1 MKTKKQ
7 IPYIWFGPILTL
19 GIMFVLYIAGGI
31 YPFGTAT
38 TAFSDGFSQY
48 VPFLSEL
55 SRKISEGG
63 SLFYTWGIGNGTNF
77 WTIIGYYLANPLNI
91 ISVFF
96 EPNEMGN
103 CFALL
108 TLIKP
113 SIMAL
118 TFSIF
123 LKHTYKKNDLS
134 LVAFSILWAMSG
146 FMIGGIMLTSW
157 YDAIIYFPLVI
168 MGLQKMMNGGSA
180 WVYSLFLGLTI
191 ASNFYIGW
199 MTCIFCVIYFI
210 YCFISDDDVYYEGKV
225 TEEQQNEETESVN
238 IFAVFKNSY
247 LLGSM
252 FKFGLSSLL
261 AGGISAIM
269 TLPMASALQET
280 GKGTITNQT
289 FNIDVEGVW
298 GLLASHIFPFANN
311 YDTLCT
317 CDCIFAFAGIATII
331 LTIAYFFTKGISIRK
346 KIGNLFLLVALWV
359 SIIFHDIY
367 FVWHGFGEPVG
378 LMYRFAFIYS
388 FVLIK
393 IAYEAFCEIEKI
405 KWYGILAGTVFS
417 GLCIAGIYFNDLF
430 NFHFFSAKLVV
441 TLVIFIA
448 IFTVILLVMS
458 KNIKTK
464 TVLTVALLI
473 CVAVESVVLNFNN
486 INTLEL
492 SENLSEYEIVNTLT
506 ENIEDNETVHFESQK
521 QTYKDML
528 MYGAIFGYR
537 GLEHYSSV
545 SDYHYI
551 LTVTDFG
558 NYGNRLN
565 MQAGAREQ
573 SPVFNMFFPISYYI
587 DGVGRLNESY
597 FREKIAEKDGYTLY
611 KNNYTMPFMY
621 TTSAD
626 IAKWN
631 PYEFPIVLDNL
642 NEATKCITG
651 TTENVAVYNN
661 PENFV
666 YENCTHISAI
676 DRIEENNSIVEQN
689 NDHEHEHDH
698 DHGEDA
704 ENSLNAY
711 YEFLE
716 KRMSGYS
723 YTITDMTKPAYV
735 TFDSV
740 AEADGM
746 MYLYVDT
753 TEFTDLTVTL
763 NGKTT
768 KYELFGVNENTTY
781 ELGEVKKGD
790 VAKITIGGYRDNGLE
805 GEDIYV
811 LKNGFFTTVSY
822 TVDKEK
828 FQNAYNT
835 LDAMSDTELLE
846 FEDAY
851 VKAKVTS
858 YTDGALYI
866 PISYDAGWKI
876 FIDGQQVDLYEHQGH
891 ILMTG
896 IAKGEH
902 TVEMKYCPVGF
913 TTGAV
918 ITGVS
923 VAVLI
928 AWAIISTKRYKK
940 EQEYAIINETS
951 VNEE

>member
-7 IPYIWFGPILTL
+7 IPVIWFAPIITL
-19 GIMFVLYIAGGI
+19 LIMLVLYAAGGI
-31 YPFGTAT
+31 YPFGTAS
-38 TAFSDGFSQY
+38 TAFSDGIAQY

-55 SRKISEGG
+55 SEKIHEGG
-63 SLFYTWGIGNGTNF
+63 SLLYSWHIGNGSNF
-77 WTIIGYYLANPLNI
+77 WTNIGYYLASPLNI
-91 ISVFF
+91 IALFF
-96 EPNEMGN
+96 TPDEMEKA
-103 CFALL
+103 FALL
-108 TLIKP
+108 TLVKP

-118 TFSIF
+118 TFGLF

-134 LVAFSILWAMSG
+134 VVIFSIIWAMSG
-146 FMIGGIMLTSW
+146 FMIGGIFITSW
-157 YDAIIYFPLVI
+157 YDAMIYFPLVI
-168 MGLQKMMNGGSA
+168 MGLKKMMDGGSA

-210 YCFISDDDVYYEGKV
+210 YCFISDDDVYYEGSV
-225 TEEQQNEETESVN
+225 TQEQQDNDTESVN

-252 FKFGLSSLL
+252 FKFALSSIL

-269 TLPMASALQET
+269 TLPMVSSLQET
-280 GKGTITNQT
+280 GKGTVTNAT
-289 FNIDVEGVW
+289 FNFGGDGIW
-298 GLLASHIFPFANN
+298 GLLASHIFPFKNTFT
-311 YDTLCT
+311 TLT
-317 CDCIFAFAGIATII
+317 SRECIFAFAGIATII
-331 LTIAYFFTKGISIRK
+331 LVIAYFFAKGISLRK
-346 KIGNLFLLVALWV
+346 KIGNIFVLVVLWV

-367 FVWHGFGEPVG
+367 FVWHGFGEPAG

-405 KWYGILAGTVFS
+405 KWYGILAGTVFA
-417 GLCIAGIYFNDLF
+417 GLCVAGIYFNNTF
-430 NFHFFSAKLVV
+430 NYLFFSAKLII
-441 TLVIFIA
+441 TLAIFI
-448 IFTVILLVMS
+448 IVFTVVLLIMS
-458 KNIKTK
+458 KNIKAK
-464 TVLTVALLI
+464 TTLMVVLLL

-492 SENLSEYEIVNTLT
+492 RENLSEYEQVSELT
-506 ENIEDNETVHFESQK
+506 QNIDDSETVSFASKK
-521 QTYKDML
+521 QEYDDML
-528 MYGAIFGYR
+528 MYGMMFGYR
-537 GLEHYSSV
+537 GLESYSSI
-545 SDYHYI
+545 SDYHFA
-551 LTVTDFG
+551 LTVTNFG
-558 NYGNRLN
+558 TYGNRMN
-565 MQAGAREQ
+565 MQNGANEQ

-587 DGVGRLNESY
+587 DGTGHLSENF
-597 FREKIAEKDGYTLY
+597 FREKVTEKDGYTLY

-621 TTSAD
+621 TTSYGLAE
-626 IAKWN
+626 WN

-651 TTENVAVYNN
+651 TTENVIFYNN

-666 YENCTHISAI
+666 YENCTHISAV
-676 DRIEENNSIVEQN
+676 DRINANHSDEKDV
-689 NDHEHEHDH
+689 DHDHEHDH
-698 DHGEDA
+698 GDNL
-704 ENSLNAY
+704 NSVNAY

-723 YTITDMTKPAYV
+723 YEITDMTKAAYI
-735 TFDSV
+735 TFDSI

-746 MYLYVDT
+746 MYIYVDT
-753 TEFTDLTVTL
+753 SEFTDLTVTL

-768 KYELFGVNENTTY
+768 KYNLFGARDNTTY

-790 VAKITIGGYRDNGLE
+790 VATITIGGHRMGVLENGNVYA
-805 GEDIYV
+805 I
-811 LKNGFFTTVSY
+811 KNGSFTINSY
-822 TVDKEK
+822 TVDKAKFEK
-828 FQNAYNT
+828 AYDT
-835 LDAMSDTELLE
+835 LDAMSDTELLA
-846 FEDAY
+846 FEDTY

-876 FIDGQQVDLYEHQGH
+876 YIDGQQVSLYEHQGH

-896 IAKGEH
+896 ISAGEH
-902 TVEMKYCPVGF
+902 IVEMKYTPVGF
-913 TTGAV
+913 VAGAV

-923 VAVLI
+923 VVILI
-928 AWAIISTKRYKK
+928 AWAVIATKRCKK
-940 EQEYAIINETS
+940 EQECVTINETS